1 MSDYKNPMGA
11 ILGLDI
17 GGTRLKAALV
27 SREGKIIAAE
37 RMDTPVNINGLQ
49 QGVGAMFEKLSG
61 QTSAIESLGIGCKG
75 IINPLTT
82 RVEVLPGSLNYLEGH
97 VLADLVRPALPRNTQ
112 IAADND
118 ARVALFGERAWGAA
132 RNLQHALMFTL
143 GTGIG
148 GGILTDGRILRG
160 ATGVAGHVGHLTIE
174 PDGLPCIC
182 GNFGCLETVFSARA
196 LEGEA
201 AAVLHRGVETYL
213 RRLDGACPTCA
224 DVFECARLGDRVASR
239 ILQTALRKLAAGIAG
254 LVHVFDPEVLIFGG
268 QIVDAG
274 DRLLAPLQREIAE
287 RTRLLLRRDVPVV
300 RSELADPSGVI
311 GAAALAMQLNA

>member
-1 MSDYKNPMGA
+1 MRS

-17 GGTRLKAALV
+17 GGTRVKAAVV
-27 SREGKIIAAE
+27 SREGEIIAAE
-37 RMDTPVNINGLQ
+37 RIDTPFDFEGLQ
-49 QGVGAMFEKLSG
+49 EAVSAMLQKLSA
-61 QTSAIESLGIGCKG
+61 QTSAVEGVGIGCKG

-97 VLADLVRPALPRNTQ
+97 LLADLVRPALPRNAQ

-118 ARVALFGERAWGAA
+118 ARVALAGERAWGAA
-132 RNLQHALMFTL
+132 RNRQNALMFTL

-148 GGILTDGRILRG
+148 GGVLADGRILRG

-174 PDGLPCIC
+174 PDGLLCMC
-182 GNFGCLETVFSARA
+182 GNTGCLETVFSARA

-201 AAVLHRGVETYL
+201 SAALHRGVATRL
-213 RRLDGACPTCA
+213 RRRDGSLPTCA
-224 DVFECARLGDRVASR
+224 DVFECASFGDRVASR
-239 ILQTALRKLAAGIAG
+239 ILEAAIRKLSAGIAG

-274 DRLLAPLQREIAE
+274 DSLLVPLQREIAE

-311 GAAALAMQLNA
+311 GAAALVMQL